1 MNFENLLCERSESVL
16 TVTLNRPE
24 KLNSL
29 SMGLLRDLDA
39 CAESIQR
46 DSTLRAVVLTGAGR
60 GFCAG
65 ADLTDP
71 EAAPLPGQTMG
82 QRVASRMRGLFNPVA
97 LKWSQLPVPLV
108 VAVNGVAAGA
118 GVSVALMGDITI
130 AARSA
135 SFAVL
140 FAPKLGLVPD
150 VGATHFLPSRI
161 GLAKARALAFTG
173 ESVGAEQAERMGL
186 IADCVDDAALM
197 PTAEALAARL
207 AAAPTEALIATRK
220 LIDRGAV
227 SSLAEQLELEAAT
240 QYRMADTANFAEG
253 VAAFRERRAPKF
265 NRS

>member
-1 MNFENLLCERSESVL
+1 MKFENLLCERSESVL

-118 GVSVALMGDITI
+118 G
-130 AARSA
+130 
-135 SFAVL
+135 
-140 FAPKLGLVPD
+140 GLSLYFFLLYYYQNLTLDLP
-150 VGATHFLPSRI
+150 FLP
-161 GLAKARALAFTG
+161 L
-173 ESVGAEQAERMGL
+173 L
-186 IADCVDDAALM
+186 IYF
-197 PTAEALAARL
+197 P
-207 AAAPTEALIATRK
+207 
-220 LIDRGAV
+220 
-227 SSLAEQLELEAAT
+227 SSFL
-240 QYRMADTANFAEG
+240 
-253 VAAFRERRAPKF
+253 
-265 NRS
+265 S